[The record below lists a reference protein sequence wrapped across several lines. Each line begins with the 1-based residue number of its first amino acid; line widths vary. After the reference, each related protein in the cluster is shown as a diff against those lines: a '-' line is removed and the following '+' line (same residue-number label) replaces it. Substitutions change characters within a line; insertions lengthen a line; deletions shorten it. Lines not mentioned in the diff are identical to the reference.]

1 MRKMKAD
8 SLPDLVT
15 IAARLGLRPAPEAL
29 LRPNVRSIFPLCRS
43 LSRLR

>member
-15 IAARLGLRPAPEAL
+15 MAARLGLRSMPK
-29 LRPNVRSIFPLCRS
+29 S
-43 LSRLR
+43 